1 MARQFH
7 LIPPAADEVAEFAP
21 LVVRVEG
28 KHCRDGYAS
37 RQNRAQ

>member
-7 LIPPAADEVAEFAP
+7 LIQPAADEVVEFAP

-28 KHCRDGYAS
+28 KHGRDGYAS